1 MREGAKSYGRLGSTR
16 GLELSPCSVFR
27 HESGRYPFWFG
38 AELDDPDG
46 DQVWFRIAEEALG
59 RMPDKTPAGR
69 GRCLIDALI
78 VWVTPDR
85 PLHPGLNRFEVRV
98 SEAGDTWLDRL
109 RW

>member
-1 MREGAKSYGRLGSTR
+1 MREGAKSYGKGYRPDSCRNTL
-16 GLELSPCSVFR
+16 P
-27 HESGRYPFWFG
+27 SGAPEP

-98 SEAGDTWLDRL
+98 SEAGDTWLERL